1 MDEHFTGHDTDEGID
16 QSSVDDVGE
25 LIVLPR
31 KALDVLSE
39 GLVGPLPVV
48 AEVP

>member
-1 MDEHFTGHDTDEGID
+1 VDEHFAGHDTDEGID
-16 QSSVDDVGE
+16 QSSVDVGE
-25 LIVLPR
+25 LIVLLG

-39 GLVGPLPVV
+39 GLIGPLPVV